1 MLGAAIGS
9 KKGFTMVE
17 LLIVL
22 AILAILA
29 GVVALSLTMYIG
41 RGEEEA
47 CRVEKRDIEAAVFSY
62 YHENLKWPTDEGG
75 PGDIDFTKLMGDYLD
90 DTPASDESCLW
101 QIAENG
107 AVVPGGEDC
116 PCD

>member
-1 MLGAAIGS
+1 MIGTAIGS
-9 KKGFTMVE
+9 KKGFTLVE

-29 GVVALSLTMYIG
+29 GVVALSLTIYIG
-41 RGEEEA
+41 RGEEDA
-47 CRVEKRDIEAAVFSY
+47 CRVEKRSIEAAVFSY
-62 YHENLKWPTDEGG
+62 YNQNAEWPTDEGG
-75 PGDIDFTKLMGDYLD
+75 AGDIDFTKLVGDYLD

-101 QIAENG
+101 QIDDNG
-107 AVVPGGEDC
+107 AVVPDSEDC